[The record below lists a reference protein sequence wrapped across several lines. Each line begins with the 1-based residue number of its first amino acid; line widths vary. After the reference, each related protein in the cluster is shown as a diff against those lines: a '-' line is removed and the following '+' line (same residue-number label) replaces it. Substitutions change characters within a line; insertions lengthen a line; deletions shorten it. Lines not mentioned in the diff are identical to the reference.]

1 MEDVLAKLET
11 DPGRLLREEQSANG
25 SFQQLG
31 KHQPSDEACRLA
43 YSTEVIPRPYNGATS
58 GRPHTGPQA
67 D

>member
-31 KHQPSDEACRLA
+31 QHQPSDEACRLA
-43 YSTEVIPRPYNGATS
+43 YSTEVIPRHLQWCHL
-58 GRPHTGPQA
+58 RQA
-67 D
+67 SHWTPG